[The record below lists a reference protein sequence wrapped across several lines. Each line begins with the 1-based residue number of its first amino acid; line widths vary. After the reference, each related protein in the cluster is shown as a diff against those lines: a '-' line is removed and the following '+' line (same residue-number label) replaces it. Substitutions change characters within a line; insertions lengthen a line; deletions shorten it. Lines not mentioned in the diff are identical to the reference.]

1 MLGILSGVLLSTSS
15 IQALPYEVLVIG
27 ISAESD
33 EAKIQEFQKDA
44 ARLNALHLSGYP
56 AAKAYYNVL
65 AMTSGQVFFVF
76 GFRGRVQGI
85 HGKNYPNTVKN
96 LRRMQHNGEPKYPSL
111 KWVPVDEIRRL
122 LKKAL
127 LPEVGQQV
135 DNKN

>member
-1 MLGILSGVLLSTSS
+1 MLGILSGVLLFTSS
-15 IQALPYEVLVIG
+15 LQALPYEVLVIG
-27 ISAESD
+27 IAAESD

-44 ARLNALHLSGYP
+44 ARLNALHLNGYP

-65 AMTSGQVFFVF
+65 AMTNGQVFFVF
-76 GFRGRVQGI
+76 GFRGRIQGI

-111 KWVPVDEIRRL
+111 KWVPVDEIRRK
-122 LKKAL
+122 LKKTL